1 MFCALNGE
9 VSVLSNIAQG
19 TFAKCTV
26 RKKYYIYSILIKVKF
41 IENSHKEARHLETS
55 NEVKLLW
62 YQFHLTP
69 TTDII

>member
-1 MFCALNGE
+1 MFCAFDGE
-9 VSVLSNIAQG
+9 VSILPNIAQR

-26 RKKYYIYSILIKVKF
+26 RKKYYIYKYFNKSKIY
-41 IENSHKEARHLETS
+41 NSHKEARHLVTS